1 MTNYINAFIDLTRFS
16 TPKHRTMPTLRSDSR
31 SYYHLGDVE
40 ERSMHPIRGVFVQ
53 GPYKSIGKFEAM
65 EEYYDFVVDTSQIR
79 ACSDYIHQTYHD
91 GNMTEQEHDHRYRNE
106 FLPMIDRFKGKWG
119 SKMVPE
125 DIRAAVGGVERGV
138 GVPITVWPEWVYA
151 R

>member
-1 MTNYINAFIDLTRFS
+1 MMTGKYREKS
-16 TPKHRTMPTLRSDSR
+16 TLVVNSEVQNPLR
-31 SYYHLGDVE
+31 HNNQLICPV
-40 ERSMHPIRGVFVQ
+40 
-53 GPYKSIGKFEAM
+53 